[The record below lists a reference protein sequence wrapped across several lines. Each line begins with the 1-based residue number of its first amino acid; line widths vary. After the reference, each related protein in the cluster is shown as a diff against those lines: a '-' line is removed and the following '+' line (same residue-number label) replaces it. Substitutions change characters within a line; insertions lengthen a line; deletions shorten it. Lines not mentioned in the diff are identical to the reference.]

1 MKIKKY
7 IEKSFNDGKK
17 KILSDLGEDAIIL
30 STRTVQDKDGQS
42 MVEIVAA
49 IDEKDMKKQQ
59 EQQTQ
64 TAKRPVKDKLSGL
77 DAILNMA
84 NQKKESE
91 NKVTNYQNQDVY
103 GEVLGIK
110 SELRDLKEI
119 LKYKFASSL
128 NDNFSRIYKILIDSG
143 INEKTTLKLISDI
156 SATDPNMSYEDAL
169 VAVRSIFVSDL
180 KINSSIQNKE
190 KQVISFVG
198 VTGSG
203 KTMTLIKLAIISKL
217 IWSKKVM
224 IISTDTKK
232 IGGADQLETY
242 SSISTIPF
250 KKVDSPKEI
259 KKIVSENEEFDIIFV
274 DTAGVSQKNQK
285 DMFEVM
291 DYVKAAKSNRII
303 LVQNSTTNEKTMKDI
318 IERYIPMSITDII
331 LTKVDEAES
340 IGECLSIIKEYKVPL
355 SFLTYGQSVPD
366 DIAPLTKEKLGIMAI
381 PDPKNKI
388 TFSTLF
394 KEDF

>member
-7 IEKSFNDGKK
+7 IEKSFNDGKR
-17 KILSDLGEDAIIL
+17 KILNDLGEDAIIL
-30 STRTVQDKDGQS
+30 STRTVQDKDGGS
-42 MVEIVAA
+42 LVEIVAA
-49 IDEKDMKKQQ
+49 IDEKDIKQQ
-59 EQQTQ
+59 TPSP
-64 TAKRPVKDKLSGL
+64 KRPVKEKLSGL

-128 NDNFSRIYKILIDSG
+128 NDNFSKLYKILIDSG

-156 SATDPNMSYEDAL
+156 SATDPNMSFEDAL
-169 VAVRSIFVSDL
+169 LAVRTIFVSDI

-250 KKVDSPKEI
+250 KKADSPKDV
-259 KKIVSENEEFDIIFV
+259 KKIVSENDEYDIIFL
-274 DTAGVSQKNQK
+274 DTAGISQKNQK

-318 IERYIPMSITDII
+318 IERYLPLSITDII
-331 LTKVDEAES
+331 LTKIDEAES

-381 PDPKNKI
+381 PDPKNKM

>member
-1 MKIKKY
+1 MTR
-7 IEKSFNDGKK
+7 
-17 KILSDLGEDAIIL
+17 KILSN
-30 STRTVQDKDGQS
+30 
-42 MVEIVAA
+42 
-49 IDEKDMKKQQ
+49 KQQ
-59 EQQTQ
+59 SPNP
-64 TAKRPVKDKLSGL
+64 KRPVKEKLSGL

-128 NDNFSRIYKILIDSG
+128 NDNFSKLYKILIDSG

-156 SATDPNMSYEDAL
+156 SATDPNMSFEDAL
-169 VAVRSIFVSDL
+169 LAVRTIFVSDI
-180 KINSSIQNKE
+180 KINSSIQNKG
-190 KQVISFVG
+190 KHVISFVG

-250 KKVDSPKEI
+250 KKVDSPKEV
-259 KKIVSENEEFDIIFV
+259 KRIVTENDEYDIIFL
-274 DTAGVSQKNQK
+274 DTAGISQKNQK

-318 IERYIPMSITDII
+318 IERFLPLSITDII
-331 LTKVDEAES
+331 LTKIDEAES

-381 PDPKNKI
+381 PDPKNRL